1 MKTGITGDYLHAYGF
16 EEGLKRMKAHG
27 YDALDYGGLCHTEN
41 KIFHVSEE
49 AFASTLREER
59 KVIEAHGI
67 TVNQTHGAWRWPA
80 CDFSD
85 YDRAERYAAMEKG
98 IRGTALL
105 GAPYFVIHCI
115 MPFGENNP
123 AHKEE
128 LWQMNV
134 DHFTRLCKVAED
146 VGVVICFENLPFTS
160 LPLSRVC
167 ETLEFVKLMNTPTMR
182 MCLDTGHAAVYGD
195 SPAEA
200 VRRIGKE
207 YLATLHVH
215 DNDGHGDRHWLP
227 GEGVID
233 WEDFTRAL
241 HEISFEGCVSLET
254 AVRHEGDPTE
264 CAALWDEKERA
275 LFAKVK
281 AMADGT
287 YKA

>member
-1 MKTGITGDYLHAYGF
+1 MMKTCITDVYLYNYGF
-16 EEGLKRMKAHG
+16 EAGLKRMKAHG
-27 YDALDYGGLCHTEN
+27 YDAMDYGALSRTEE
-41 KIFHVSEE
+41 KIFHVTEE
-49 AFASTLREER
+49 EFAATLKREREI
-59 KVIEAHGI
+59 IEAHGI
-67 TVNQTHGAWRWPA
+67 VVNQTHGAWRWPVV
-80 CDFSD
+80 DFSE
-85 YDRAERYAAMEKG
+85 YDRAERYAAMVKG

-134 DHFTRLCKVAED
+134 DFFTRLCRVAED
-146 VGVVICFENLPFTS
+146 EGVVICFENLPFLS
-160 LPLSRVC
+160 LPLSRWN

-207 YLATLHVH
+207 YLATLHIH
-215 DNDGHGDRHWLP
+215 DNNGTADSHWRP
-227 GEGVID
+227 GEGIID
-233 WEDFTRAL
+233 WVDFTKAL
-241 HEISFEGCVSLET
+241 HEIGFEGCVSLET
-254 AVRHEGDPTE
+254 SVKQEGDP
-264 CAALWDEKERA
+264 ALWDAKERA
-275 LFAKVK
+275 LFAKAK

-287 YKA
+287 YGQKA

>member
-49 AFASTLREER
+49 EFASTLREER
-59 KVIEAHGI
+59 RIIEAHGLA
-67 TVNQTHGAWRWPA
+67 VNQTHGAWRWPA

-98 IRGTALL
+98 VRGTALL

-134 DHFTRLCKVAED
+134 DHFSRLCKVAED

-215 DNDGHGDRHWLP
+215 DNNGVSDFHWRP

-233 WEDFTRAL
+233 WADFTKAL
-241 HEISFEGCVSLET
+241 NEINFEGCVSLET
-254 AVRHEGDPTE
+254 ASKKFDDPNE
-264 CAALWDEKERA
+264 QDAAERE

-287 YKA
+287 YGQ

>member
-49 AFASTLREER
+49 EFASTLREER
-59 KVIEAHGI
+59 KVIEAHGL

-123 AHKEE
+123 AHREE
-128 LWQMNV
+128 LWQMNL
-134 DHFTRLCKVAED
+134 DHFTPLCDLAGEL
-146 VGVVICFENLPFTS
+146 GVTVCFENLPFTS
-160 LPLSRVC
+160 LPLSRWN
-167 ETLEFVKLMNTPTMR
+167 ETLEFVRLMNHPAMK

-195 SPAEA
+195 SPADA
-200 VRRIGKE
+200 VRAIGKE
-207 YLATLHVH
+207 YLAALHVH
-215 DNDGHGDRHWLP
+215 DNDGRGDLHWRP

-233 WEDFTRAL
+233 WADFTKAL
-241 HEISFEGCVSLET
+241 HEIGFEGCVSLET
-254 AVRHEGDPTE
+254 SVKHDGDP
-264 CAALWDEKERA
+264 ALWDAKERE

-287 YKA
+287 YGK

>member
-1 MKTGITGDYLHAYGF
+1 MKTCTEFSSFLRVYGF
-16 EEGLKRMKAHG
+16 EEGIKRIKSLG
-27 YDALDYGGLCHTEN
+27 YDAIDYGGLCHTED
-41 KIFHVSEE
+41 KIFHVSESE
-49 AFASTLREER
+49 FVATLKREREI
-59 KVIEAHGI
+59 IEANGLF
-67 TVNQTHGAWRWPA
+67 VNQTHGAWRWPA
-80 CDFSD
+80 QDFSE

-98 IRGTALL
+98 VRGTALL

-134 DHFTRLCKVAED
+134 DYFSRLCKVAEE
-146 VGVVICFENLPFTS
+146 VGVTICFENLPFTS
-160 LPLSRVC
+160 LPLSRWN
-167 ETLEFVKLMNTPTMR
+167 ETLEFVRLMNTPTMK

-195 SPAEA
+195 SPADA
-200 VRRIGKE
+200 VRAIGKE

-215 DNDGHGDRHWLP
+215 DNNGVSDFHWRP

-233 WEDFTRAL
+233 WADFTKAL
-241 HEISFEGCVSLET
+241 HEINFEGCVSLET
-254 AVRHEGDPTE
+254 ASKRFDDPAE
-264 CAALWDEKERA
+264 QDAAERE

-287 YKA
+287 YGQ

>member
-1 MKTGITGDYLHAYGF
+1 MMTCITSDYLSRYGF
-16 EEGLKRMKAHG
+16 EEGLRRMKSHG
-27 YDALDYGGLCHTEN
+27 YDALDYGGLCHTED
-41 KIFHVSEE
+41 KIFHVSESE
-49 AFASTLREER
+49 FAVTLKQEREI
-59 KVIEAHGI
+59 IEANGLF
-67 TVNQTHGAWRWPA
+67 VNQTHGAWRWPA
-80 CDFSD
+80 MDFSD

-98 IRGTALL
+98 VRGTALL

-134 DHFTRLCKVAED
+134 DHFSRLCKVAEE

-160 LPLSRVC
+160 LPLSRWN
-167 ETLEFVKLMNTPTMR
+167 ETLEFVKLMNTPTMK

-195 SPAEA
+195 SPADA
-200 VRRIGKE
+200 VRAIGKE

-215 DNDGHGDRHWLP
+215 DNDGVGDRHWRP

-233 WEDFTRAL
+233 WADFTKAL
-241 HEISFEGCVSLET
+241 HEIGFEGCVSLET
-254 AVRHEGDPTE
+254 SSKKYDDPAE
-264 CAALWDEKERA
+264 QDAAERE

-281 AMADGT
+281 AMADG
-287 YKA
+287 K